1 MTKRET
7 CAWLTKKEVKA
18 DKRKKKT
25 YCALDEVRNTDK
37 TSFSAC
43 VVEDENERVE
53 QCQFIL

>member
-43 VVEDENERVE
+43 VVEDENERV
-53 QCQFIL
+53 